1 MEINPTNRII
11 LSTEKF
17 KGSPIIDQTIDI
29 PLKQSSKNIVE
40 YDRSVDLNL
49 VNVFDEERQ
58 RSTNFR
64 PVTKFTILFENA
76 LTGTT
81 TYPPFRDN
89 LYYTNE
95 IENAVDY
102 YYQGNTLPPLVTNQN
117 VGWDGFPQYSEFDF
131 IRTDKNVVGYT
142 EPPNNH
148 VSFKS
153 VSATTYNWSHYV
165 SYPFE
170 NLYNK
175 NLYTI
180 EPGTNINWSWVAS
193 DGLPYFII
201 SGVENNNNEISFK
214 SPVRH
219 GLSVGE
225 FVYLSNGY
233 NGEQLFRIN
242 SLGNNGSGSDEYI
255 FNILNIGYTGN
266 TFITNTQGTFKRVI
280 NDKNSGD
287 TISEYYIRRH
297 KIMTKPECAVLVNA
311 GFENNIYGDKT
322 KCEIRSLTPNQISRK
337 SIKEGSRAYTLS
349 FNCDIDIDGLI
360 DNQGRPLTQ
369 LFFTTIWRGYF
380 GWTSKLRQGW
390 EFNTFLQNVQPQP
403 WWDDNNVN
411 SNTNITRSSY
421 TKPLANASFSYNN
434 FLNEGDFIDGDYCEW
449 NNYEQLERVVSTYQ
463 HKIKY
468 NQNHFSLKN
477 DLPITNQIG
486 YFYQPHNPIEIAS
499 FSEYIEEGSS
509 DNIVGI
515 PPYAQYSTLSSLFR
529 WRDKY
534 PYGFI
539 DSDGVGVDYPFLNN
553 THYPYVNTIFRITPE
568 NYNIPSEYAQ
578 GLIPTD
584 INVIAEPIDDECE

>member
-17 KGSPIIDQTIDI
+17 KGSSIIDQTIDI

-175 NLYTI
+175 NLYAI

-214 SPVRH
+214 SPVIH

-225 FVYLSNGY
+225 FVYLSN
-233 NGEQLFRIN
+233 
-242 SLGNNGSGSDEYI
+242 
-255 FNILNIGYTGN
+255 
-266 TFITNTQGTFKRVI
+266 
-280 NDKNSGD
+280 
-287 TISEYYIRRH
+287 
-297 KIMTKPECAVLVNA
+297 
-311 GFENNIYGDKT
+311 
-322 KCEIRSLTPNQISRK
+322 
-337 SIKEGSRAYTLS
+337 
-349 FNCDIDIDGLI
+349 
-360 DNQGRPLTQ
+360 
-369 LFFTTIWRGYF
+369 
-380 GWTSKLRQGW
+380 
-390 EFNTFLQNVQPQP
+390 
-403 WWDDNNVN
+403 
-411 SNTNITRSSY
+411 
-421 TKPLANASFSYNN
+421 
-434 FLNEGDFIDGDYCEW
+434 
-449 NNYEQLERVVSTYQ
+449 
-463 HKIKY
+463 
-468 NQNHFSLKN
+468 
-477 DLPITNQIG
+477 
-486 YFYQPHNPIEIAS
+486 
-499 FSEYIEEGSS
+499 
-509 DNIVGI
+509 
-515 PPYAQYSTLSSLFR
+515 
-529 WRDKY
+529 
-534 PYGFI
+534 
-539 DSDGVGVDYPFLNN
+539 
-553 THYPYVNTIFRITPE
+553 
-568 NYNIPSEYAQ
+568 
-578 GLIPTD
+578 
-584 INVIAEPIDDECE
+584 